1 MATPTTDPT
10 EFLTNLF
17 HAGQQM
23 MNPFAK
29 AAGADP
35 AGAGEQSAGAKP
47 AGDASAND
55 PFAAFTAATKNL
67 TEIQQ
72 DYFNQVANFWLSVPA
87 SLGIPGMAPAPTG
100 SDDRRFAGD
109 AWKKDPR
116 FDAFKNGYLA
126 YSKFLQ
132 DSVEQAP
139 VDEKVKDQ
147 MRFAM
152 RQYIDAM
159 SPANFLASNPEAMQL
174 ALETG
179 GRSLVEG
186 TELFFKDLQKGRVS
200 STDEKAFEVGKN
212 VAVTPGTIVHEN
224 DLIQLIQYA
233 PTTGQVYERPL
244 VIIPP
249 CINKFYIL
257 DLTPENSFVRY
268 AVEKGHTVFLASWRN
283 ITPELGHLTW
293 DDYIKLG
300 PLTAIDVA
308 QQITGADQ
316 VNTLGFCVGGTL
328 LSSALAVMRANDE
341 AKVSSM
347 TLLTTMLDFEDP
359 GEIGTMITAD
369 AVAAKEALIG
379 GGGVL
384 EGKDLA
390 LAFSSLRA
398 NDLIWPYVV
407 NSYLKGKKP
416 PAFDLLYWN
425 SDGTNLPGPMFCSYI
440 RNMYLENK
448 LKDPG
453 KTIQCGVPV
462 DLSDIDIPAYLYAS
476 REDHIV
482 PWHSAYQSN
491 KLLGGPTT
499 FVLGAS
505 GHIAGVI
512 NPPSKNKRNFWK
524 GGRQGDDP
532 EQWLQT
538 SENVPGS
545 WWPNWNDW
553 LVQYAGSTV
562 PAPAKPGSKR
572 YKAIEPAPGR
582 YVMAKA

>member
-1 MATPTTDPT
+1 M
-10 EFLTNLF
+10 
-17 HAGQQM
+17 
-23 MNPFAK
+23 
-29 AAGADP
+29 
-35 AGAGEQSAGAKP
+35 S
-47 AGDASAND
+47 
-55 PFAAFTAATKNL
+55 
-67 TEIQQ
+67 
-72 DYFNQVANFWLSVPA
+72 
-87 SLGIPGMAPAPTG
+87 PAPNG
-100 SDDRRFAGD
+100 PEDRRFAGE
-109 AWKKDPR
+109 AWKGDPR

-139 VDEKVKDQ
+139 VDEKMKDQ

-159 SPANFLASNPEAMQL
+159 SPANFLASNPEAIQR

-179 GRSLVEG
+179 GKSLVEG
-186 TELFFKDLQKGRVS
+186 TELFFKDLQRGRVS

-212 VAVTPGTIVHEN
+212 VAVTPGSVIYEN
-224 DLIQLIQYA
+224 DLIQLIQYK
-233 PTTGQVYERPL
+233 PTTAEVYERPL

-268 AVEKGHTVFLASWRN
+268 AVAQGHTVFLASWRN
-283 ITPELGHLTW
+283 ITPEYGHLTW
-293 DDYIKLG
+293 DDYLKQG

-341 AKVSSM
+341 ARVSSM

-379 GGGVL
+379 GGGIL

-407 NSYLKGKKP
+407 NSYLKGKAP

-425 SDGTNLPGPMFCSYI
+425 SDGTNLPGPMFCTYVRS
-440 RNMYLENK
+440 MYLENK

-482 PWHSAYQSN
+482 PWHSAYSSN
-491 KLLGGPTT
+491 GLLGGPTT

-512 NPPSKNKRNFWK
+512 NPPSKNKRNYWK
-524 GGRQGDDP
+524 NGRQGSDP

-545 WWPNWNDW
+545 WWPHWNDW
-553 LVQYAGSTV
+553 LVQYAGSKV
-562 PAPAKPGSKR
+562 PAPAKPGSKQ
-572 YKAIEPAPGR
+572 YKTIEPAPGR
-582 YVMAKA
+582 YVMAKAN